1 METSQN
7 NDPLIICNLTSLLAT
22 RKMTLSR
29 LSEIVGISI
38 VNLSILKN
46 GHARSVRYS
55 TLSAICLAL
64 DCEVGELLS
73 LNRELANKLDLT

>member
-1 METSQN
+1 MDTDKTETAQIP
-7 NDPLIICNLTSLLAT
+7 DPAITCNLTSLLAD

-55 TLSAICLAL
+55 TLAAICLAL
-64 DCEVGELLS
+64 DCEVGELLVV
-73 LNRELANKLDLT
+73 NREAAR